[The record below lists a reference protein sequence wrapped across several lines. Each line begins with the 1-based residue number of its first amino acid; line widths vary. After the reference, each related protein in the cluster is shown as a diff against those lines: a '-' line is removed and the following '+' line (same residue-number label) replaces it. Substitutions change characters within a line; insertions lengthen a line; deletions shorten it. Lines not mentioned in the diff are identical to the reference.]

1 MYLAIEINCV
11 AVCGACYPL
20 CYQRSSPEAQAGS
33 ARRRST
39 CSAAADGSGGRSQS
53 AVCPPNCTTLASVH
67 PLPTAASAAVL
78 RGCCRSLSGGH
89 GRLNWFVGKTRSY
102 LCHRDTE
109 FSALLG
115 LSLCEVCRER
125 QASVRQ
131 LAGTG
136 GEGRDGGC
144 PGEPILSTPLFD

>member
-1 MYLAIEINCV
+1 MGFQAQLGDETNQPMCATSVSATVWHSSYFEQNFSLCILPLRSIVWQCV
-11 AVCGACYPL
+11 APAILSAIRGALLRLRQVAPVVGRRAV
-20 CYQRSSPEAQAGS
+20 QRPTAAVEEA
-33 ARRRST
+33 RV
-39 CSAAADGSGGRSQS
+39 QS
-53 AVCPPNCTTLASVH
+53 APLHCTTLASVH

-115 LSLCEVCRER
+115 LSL
-125 QASVRQ
+125 
-131 LAGTG
+131 
-136 GEGRDGGC
+136 
-144 PGEPILSTPLFD
+144 

>member
-1 MYLAIEINCV
+1 MPLRSIVWQCV
-11 AVCGACYPL
+11 APAILSAIRGALLRLRQVAPVVGRRAV
-20 CYQRSSPEAQAGS
+20 QRPTAAVEEA
-33 ARRRST
+33 RV
-39 CSAAADGSGGRSQS
+39 QS
-53 AVCPPNCTTLASVH
+53 APLHCTTLASVH

-115 LSLCEVCRER
+115 LSLCEVCRET
-125 QASVRQ
+125 QATVRQ